1 MKLLQSTTLFTALL
15 LLLTAVHH
23 AYGAIIYHTHW
34 RLHVLF
40 VAVPVMILVYVLD
53 RLLRK
58 YPHNYPLLVSYLLA
72 VLLFPLLVI
81 GLYEGVYNHL
91 VKNIIF
97 LITGNNSFF
106 RLLFPPPTYELP
118 GDFWF
123 EATGILQAFI
133 FYPLLISFSKMI
145 KRSVPY
151 RKQNI

>member
-1 MKLLQSTTLFTALL
+1 MKPLQSTTFFTAAL

-23 AYGAIIYHTHW
+23 VYGAIIYHTHW

-40 VAVPVMILVYVLD
+40 VAIPEMILVYGLY

-58 YPHNYPLLVSYLLA
+58 RPENNLLFVGYLLS

-91 VKNIIF
+91 IKNIVF
-97 LITGNNSFF
+97 LATGNNSFF
-106 RLLFPPPTYELP
+106 RLLFPPPVYELP

-133 FYPLLISFSKMI
+133 FYPLLMSFSKMI
-145 KRSVPY
+145 KFAVHY
-151 RKQNI
+151 RKQIL

>member
-1 MKLLQSTTLFTALL
+1 MKPLQRTTFFTAVL

-23 AYGAIIYHTHW
+23 VYGAIIYHTHW
-34 RLHVLF
+34 RLHVLL
-40 VAVPVMILVYVLD
+40 AAIPLMLLVYVLYW
-53 RLLRK
+53 LLRRHPDNK
-58 YPHNYPLLVSYLLA
+58 LLLVSYLLA

-97 LITGNNSFF
+97 LVTGNDSFF
-106 RLLFPPPTYELP
+106 RLLFPPPVYEIP

-133 FYPLLISFSKMI
+133 FYPLLFSFSKMI
-145 KRSVPY
+145 KLTMHY
-151 RKQNI
+151 RKQIS